1 MKKALFLFMITLAFY
16 ACSNENNPNPYL
28 PATSLTLSADS
39 VTIMPGEELHLTYT
53 YAPKNTTD
61 IVSVIWKI
69 ANTDIINFDIYSQ
82 SIIYGKNPGKT
93 YVIAHFRDRPEIADT
108 CMVSVIPRQVNR
120 IELDKTKVEM
130 LVGSDTTLRATVY
143 PENATYQDLTW
154 NSSDETIAT
163 VENGKIS
170 ALSAG
175 MADIVAATLD
185 GTVKAT
191 CKIQVK
197 NVPVSSITVDGLSDG
212 QKFLIGEELQL
223 TYTVY
228 PENAFN
234 KKIRISSSNESIIK
248 IDENLKLQVLSK
260 GEATITVAS
269 EDGSVSDDYK
279 VTAGDITLFI
289 STQISGAYTNIM
301 GNITGTL
308 YCTLYNRSKYT
319 INVTSLTILNGS
331 GTTISTASN
340 DLLGQ
345 IPPYSTSKSI
355 GGQFTAVYYP
365 RFVWVY
371 EYDGKTYETIYDT
384 RKD

>member
-1 MKKALFLFMITLAFY
+1 MITLAFY

>member
-1 MKKALFLFMITLAFY
+1 MKKALFLFMITLVFY
-16 ACSNENNPNPYL
+16 ACSNENNPNPYI
-28 PATSLTLSADS
+28 PVTSLTLSADS

-82 SIIYGKNPGKT
+82 SVIYGKNPGKT

-108 CMVSVIPRQVNR
+108 CIVSVIPRQVNR
-120 IELDKTKVEM
+120 IELDKTKMDM

-154 NSSDETIAT
+154 NSSDETVAT

-175 MADIVAATLD
+175 TADIVAATPD
-185 GTVKAT
+185 GSVKAT

-197 NVPVSSITVDGLSDG
+197 NVPVSGITVDGLSNG

-248 IDENLKLQVLSK
+248 IDENLKLQALSK

-269 EDGSVSDDYK
+269 EDGSVSDDYQ

-319 INVTSLTILNGS
+319 IHVTSLTTLNGS
-331 GTTISTASN
+331 GTTITTASS
-340 DLLGQ
+340 DLLGP

-371 EYDGKTYETIYDT
+371 EYDGKTYEAIYDT